1 MNHGGKR
8 KGHMKTIKASEL
20 KAGDEP
26 VFRGKKCLIN
36 DKTVQPL
43 VVRVGPHKH
52 PEKMLVYFSLSPAR
66 DDFETQ
72 KYGAPYKRDEQIT
85 IK

>member
-1 MNHGGKR
+1 
-8 KGHMKTIKASEL
+8 MKVIKASEL
-20 KAGDEP
+20 KSGDEP
-26 VFRGKKCLIN
+26 IYRGEKSLVR

-43 VVRVGPHKH
+43 VVGTGPHKN

-72 KYGAPYKRDEQIT
+72 KFGATYKRDEQIT